1 MINSAHKKIPCL
13 SSGTKKAAETK
24 ALYLQ
29 GYNVATDRLKEILQ
43 TPSDKPYSIVLDLD
57 ETVFFRQQ
65 PLPSSKRQ
73 RWYGLQS

>member
-1 MINSAHKKIPCL
+1 MISSAHKKIPCL
-13 SSGTKKAAETK
+13 FLWYQKAAETK

-43 TPSDKPYSIVLDLD
+43 TPSDKPLFHRLG
-57 ETVFFRQQ
+57 FGRNCFRQQ